1 MLGGHAVC
9 LRHRQITNTAP
20 KLTKLSTV
28 RSSSHGTLKH
38 LDLFAG
44 CGGFTLAAEQT
55 RGKIQTTQF
64 VEIDPDCHAILQHHW
79 PQGENKTSMA
89 LTGSTPPAISRPG

>member
-1 MLGGHAVC
+1 M
-9 LRHRQITNTAP
+9 
-20 KLTKLSTV
+20 K
-28 RSSSHGTLKH
+28 RSFSHGTLKH

-64 VEIDPDCHAILQHHW
+64 VEIDPDCHTILQHHW

-89 LTGSTPPAISRPG
+89 LTRSTPPAI